1 MAPKVE
7 ARPFLSGYTDDPASE
22 EAYHHNHDGPAGA
35 RQAARGHRLAR
46 DLLVFFLASLLWL
59 AAIFFLLPWPTTTS
73 TSTSTSTSM
82 ATSGGGAAA
91 GGVGGGQMTAKVDYR
106 VHNLTS
112 GSKFVSCG
120 SSAAEARRAG
130 CRYDMLLN
138 HWVPARCAD
147 QEWIDEYQ
155 DDDSWTAFA
164 E

>member
-1 MAPKVE
+1 MTPKVE

-22 EAYHHNHDGPAGA
+22 EAYHHHQHGPAEA
-35 RQAARGHRLAR
+35 RQAARGRRLAR
-46 DLLVFFLASLLWL
+46 DLLVFLVASLLWI
-59 AAIFFLLPWPTTTS
+59 AAIFFLLPRPTTT
-73 TSTSTSTSM
+73 TD
-82 ATSGGGAAA
+82 AAA
-91 GGVGGGQMTAKVDYR
+91 AAAPQATTTTTTTTAKVDFR
-106 VHNLTS
+106 VHNVTS
-112 GSKFVSCG
+112 GSRFVTCG
-120 SSAAEARRAG
+120 NSAAEAQRMG